1 MKRVKDKDRRM
12 NEIERKV
19 GQVTD
24 EEKSEMRSEEKRV
37 NEEEQKVFLIK

>member
-1 MKRVKDKDRRM
+1 MKRVKDRNRRM
-12 NEIERKV
+12 NEIEIKV

-37 NEEEQKVFLIK
+37 NEEEKKVFLIK

>member
-1 MKRVKDKDRRM
+1 MKRVKDRDRRM
-12 NEIERKV
+12 NEIDIIV

-37 NEEEQKVFLIK
+37 NEEE

>member
-1 MKRVKDKDRRM
+1 MKRVKVRNRRM
-12 NEIERKV
+12 NEIEIKV

-37 NEEEQKVFLIK
+37 NEEE

>member
-1 MKRVKDKDRRM
+1 M

-37 NEEEQKVFLIK
+37 NEEE

>member
-1 MKRVKDKDRRM
+1 MKRVKDRDRRM
-12 NEIERKV
+12 NEIEMKV

-37 NEEEQKVFLIK
+37 NEEE

>member
-1 MKRVKDKDRRM
+1 MKRVKDRDRRM
-12 NEIERKV
+12 NEIEIIV

-37 NEEEQKVFLIK
+37 NEEE

>member
-1 MKRVKDKDRRM
+1 MKRAKDRDRRM
-12 NEIERKV
+12 NEIEIIV

-37 NEEEQKVFLIK
+37 NEEE

>member
-1 MKRVKDKDRRM
+1 MKRVKDRDRRM
-12 NEIERKV
+12 NEIEIKV

-37 NEEEQKVFLIK
+37 NEEE

>member
-37 NEEEQKVFLIK
+37 NEEE